1 MALQLVLPLTTS
13 PSLGRND
20 FVVSPGNAQ
29 AVALI
34 NSWPNWPVGVV
45 VVYGPAGS
53 GKSHLVSIWQELS
66 GARVVA
72 AKDLDREPEG
82 KGPLVVEDVDSC
94 AATDARD
101 TRLFELLVGASTA
114 APLLLTGKEA
124 PAGWPTVLPDLA
136 SRFSAVLSFGL
147 WKPDDELLA
156 GLARK
161 LLEDRQLA
169 VSSTVI
175 ARILQS
181 LERSPEAVREF
192 IARADAKALSEA
204 RPVTLSLVRELV
216 AEEDGGLS

>member
-1 MALQLVLPLTTS
+1 LALQLILPLTIG
-13 PSLGRND
+13 PSLGRHD
-20 FVVSPGNAQ
+20 FVVSPGNAP
-29 AVALI
+29 AVALMD
-34 NSWPNWPVGVV
+34 SWPNWPVGVV
-45 VVYGPAGS
+45 VVYGPSGS

-66 GARVVA
+66 GARVIGA
-72 AKDLDREPEG
+72 ADLDREPDA
-82 KGPLVVEDVDSC
+82 KAPLAVEDVDSC
-94 AATDARD
+94 AATEARD
-101 TRLFELLVGASTA
+101 TRLFELLVGASPA

-124 PAGWPTVLPDLA
+124 PSVWPTVLPDLA
-136 SRFSAVLSFGL
+136 SRFSAALSFGL

-192 IARADAKALSEA
+192 VARADAKALSES
-204 RPVTLSLVRELV
+204 RPITLSLVRELI
-216 AEEDGGLS
+216 AQGDGGLS

>member
-1 MALQLVLPLTTS
+1 LALQLVLPLMTS
-13 PSLGRND
+13 ASSGRND

-34 NSWPNWPVGVV
+34 DSWPNWPVGVV
-45 VVYGPAGS
+45 VIYGPAGS

-66 GARVVA
+66 GARAVA
-72 AKDLDREPEG
+72 AESLDHEPDY
-82 KGPLVVEDVDSC
+82 KGPLAVEDIDSC
-94 AATDARD
+94 TATEARD
-101 TRLFELLVGASTA
+101 TRLFELLVGASPA

-124 PAGWPTVLPDLA
+124 PSNWPTVLPDLA
-136 SRFSAVLSFGL
+136 SRFSAALSFGL

-161 LLEDRQLA
+161 LLEDRQLP
-169 VSSTVI
+169 VSSAVI

-204 RPVTLSLVRELV
+204 RPITLSLVRELI
-216 AEEDGGLS
+216 AQEDGGLS